1 MRRSPLLMLPLLLC
15 FTTSVFAQH
24 PGMKMDA
31 TEKPPELMSGLG
43 SLHHPVTTTNIE
55 AQRWF
60 NQGLALVF
68 AFNHDEAVRAFK
80 RAAELDPKLAMAH
93 WGEAL
98 ALGPNINLDV
108 DPAREKAACEAV
120 QKAEAL
126 AAGASENEGAYIAAL
141 ARRYA
146 IDPKADLKQLDADYK
161 HAMSELIKTYPD
173 DLDAATLYAE
183 SAMDL
188 RPWKLWTA
196 DGKPAPGT
204 EEIVAVLESVL
215 RRNPNHP
222 GAIHY
227 YIHATEAS
235 PNPERALA
243 YAPKLGELMPAAG
256 HLVHMPAH
264 IYERTGDYESAAQS
278 NRDAAAAD
286 RSFMEKNGAH
296 GIYPLM
302 YYSHNLHF
310 LAIAQTM
317 EGRLFE
323 SLNAAK
329 LLDANVGPALKEMPM
344 LEGFMTVTPLI
355 YVRFNR
361 WEEIQKLRQPD
372 PSFFGYTAIFHFAR
386 GMSYASTRDVARAEE
401 QQQLFAKAVS
411 KIPADAAF
419 GLNPA
424 TKIMSVAEN
433 VLAARIASAKGDDKT
448 ALELL
453 RKTVE
458 IEDALAYDEPPIWFL
473 PVREML
479 GGALIKG
486 GDFAG
491 AEQVFR
497 ADLERNK
504 RSGRSLFG
512 LKESLRAQKKDYA
525 ATLVQREFDLAWK
538 NADAKLTL
546 KDLWQ

>member
-1 MRRSPLLMLPLLLC
+1 MRRSLLLTLPFLLC
-15 FTTSVFAQH
+15 LATSGFAQH
-24 PGMKMDA
+24 SGMKMDA
-31 TEKPPELMSGLG
+31 TEKPPTLMSGLG
-43 SLHHPVTTTNIE
+43 AVHHPVTTPNIE

-68 AFNHDEAVRAFK
+68 AFNHDEAVRSFK
-80 RAAELDPKLAMAH
+80 RAAELDPRLAMAH

-108 DPAREKAACEAV
+108 DLAREKAAYQAV
-120 QKAEAL
+120 QKAQAL
-126 AAGASENEGAYIAAL
+126 AAGASENERAYIAAL

-146 IDPKADLKQLDADYK
+146 IDPKADLKKLDADYK
-161 HAMSELIKTYPD
+161 HAMSELVKTYPD

-227 YIHATEAS
+227 YIHAIEAS

-243 YAPKLGELMPAAG
+243 YAPRLGELMPAAG

-264 IYERTGDYESAAQS
+264 IYQRTGDYENAAQS

-286 RSFMEKNGAH
+286 RAYMEKNGAQ

-355 YVRFNR
+355 HVRFNR

-372 PSFFGYTAIFHFAR
+372 PSLFGFTAIFHFAR
-386 GMSYASTRDVARAEE
+386 GMAYASTRDVARAEE
-401 QQQLFAKAVS
+401 QQQSFAKAVS

-424 TKIMSVAEN
+424 TKIMSVAES
-433 VLAARIASAKGDDKT
+433 VLAARIASAKGDNKT
-448 ALELL
+448 TLELL
-453 RKTVE
+453 RKAVE

-479 GGALIKG
+479 GGALIKS
-486 GDFAG
+486 GDPAG

-504 RSGRSLFG
+504 RNGRSLFG
-512 LKESLRAQKKDYA
+512 LMESLRAQKKDYA
-525 ATLVQREFDLAWK
+525 AALVQREFDLAWK